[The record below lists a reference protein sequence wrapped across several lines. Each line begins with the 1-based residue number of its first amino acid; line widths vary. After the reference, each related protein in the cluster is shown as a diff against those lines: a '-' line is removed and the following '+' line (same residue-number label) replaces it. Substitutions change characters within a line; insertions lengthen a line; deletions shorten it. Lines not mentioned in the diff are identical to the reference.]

1 MLRLQ
6 QLIKTNIKIIPD
18 KVLLHIDVEQL
29 LGVINSSMS
38 DYIVTEAT
46 AVVPVISE
54 TLEGKYFKLEEV
66 RKKSTVSSGV
76 NLTGSCASTVQ
87 LGSVGSECDC
97 SIHRTSVSMPPEQR
111 PPQASRTMTSC
122 KRPSVKTWVTCVV
135 ILLVVLVIL
144 SVTGVKVYNKINREK
159 NSTDDGIPTLYTSV
173 QVYSVV

>member
-6 QLIKTNIKIIPD
+6 QLIKTNIEIFSD
-18 KVLLHIDVEQL
+18 KVLLHIDIEQL
-29 LGVINSSMS
+29 LGFINSSMS
-38 DYIVTEAT
+38 GYVVTEAT

-66 RKKSTVSSGV
+66 RKKSTVSSKV

-97 SIHRTSVSMPPEQR
+97 SIHRTSVSLPPEKR

-122 KRPSVKTWVTCVV
+122 KRPSVKTWVTCVL

-144 SVTGVKVYNKINREK
+144 FVTGVKVYNKVNRKK
-159 NSTDDGIPTLYTSV
+159 NSTDDGIPTFYTSV